1 MDAAQGTEWVGKLVV
16 QSLARRFAC
25 QTQVA
30 TDAHITVSVLM
41 LDRKHLGRKKRLCVC
56 WVNEACGKKK
66 ML

>member
-41 LDRKHLGRKKRLCVC
+41 LDRST
-56 WVNEACGKKK
+56 
-66 ML
+66 